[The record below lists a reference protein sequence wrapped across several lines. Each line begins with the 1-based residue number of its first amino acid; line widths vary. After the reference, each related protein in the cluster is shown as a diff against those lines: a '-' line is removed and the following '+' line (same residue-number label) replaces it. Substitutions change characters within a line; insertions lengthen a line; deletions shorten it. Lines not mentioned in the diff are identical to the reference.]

1 MSDKDACRRWTIAI
15 SQLKSRAAKM
25 RRNGAPQETADL
37 MEQSLSLCDAI
48 VRDLAGAGLQ
58 LDESRVKLDAQVALW
73 THLFDEMPTACVE
86 TDASGVI
93 LGANPAAAV
102 LFNTSVKHLT
112 ARLLMHFAE
121 DRDQFGQLLRG
132 LSVESGR
139 HRCALISARASVHPC
154 TCTPLWPAAVPATSR
169 RGSGSSH
176 RSNTTSLR
184 PAVIAERQSRP
195 PARPPAFPA
204 DSRSLPRRS
213 AQREG
218 GLVCRPALLVEFR
231 IHQSPDSPDVTTNGA
246 LVAVLTAATLHAQE
260 LGWPANGRDPEG
272 TRYLPAASLHARTS
286 TGWRSPGPIGPVKRT
301 RALRHASLPP
311 SKPPLSSSRGR
322 CTSARRSGG

>member
-37 MEQSLSLCDAI
+37 MEQSLTLCDAI

-58 LDESRVKLDAQVALW
+58 LDENRVKLDSQVALW

-139 HRCALISARASVHPC
+139 HRCALIIRPRERAPVHMH
-154 TCTPLWPAAVPATSR
+154 AT
-169 RGSGSSH
+169 
-176 RSNTTSLR
+176 
-184 PAVIAERQSRP
+184 
-195 PARPPAFPA
+195 
-204 DSRSLPRRS
+204 
-213 AQREG
+213 
-218 GLVCRPALLVEFR
+218 
-231 IHQSPDSPDVTTNGA
+231 
-246 LVAVLTAATLHAQE
+246 VA
-260 LGWPANGRDPEG
+260 G
-272 TRYLPAASLHARTS
+272 
-286 TGWRSPGPIGPVKRT
+286 RSPGDVSSWLWFFTPLEHHEPATRRHSRTPVAT
-301 RALRHASLPP
+301 ASETAGLP
-311 SKPPLSSSRGR
+311 S
-322 CTSARRSGG
+322 